1 MHGRQLLS
9 LSLKKLTH
17 IKFKH
22 MLLKV
27 GWENE
32 VKWRFFAP
40 VLAAASLALLIMLI
54 VLCNLATPAIR

>member
-1 MHGRQLLS
+1 MNTLQ
-9 LSLKKLTH
+9 
-17 IKFKH
+17 IAKFEAYFDI
-22 MLLKV
+22 KV

-40 VLAAASLALLIMLI
+40 VLAAASLAFLLMLI

>member
-1 MHGRQLLS
+1 
-9 LSLKKLTH
+9 
-17 IKFKH
+17 

>member
-1 MHGRQLLS
+1 MHGEET
-9 LSLKKLTH
+9 KLQ
-17 IKFKH
+17 IAKFEAYFDI
-22 MLLKV
+22 KV

-40 VLAAASLALLIMLI
+40 VLAAASFAFLLMLI